1 MTNEPHYFIAIP
13 LQERHKA
20 HFLKWQIN
28 LKEELPYKQ
37 WTNKEDLHIT
47 LKFLGAVN
55 SNTLDLL
62 LQSLNVLKK
71 TTAFKITTESIG
83 FFGNPKKPR
92 VLWAGVEKTKSLAAL
107 HEAVEDIAEIAGFQ
121 KENRSFSPHITLAK
135 KWNGGEG
142 SLSGL
147 KEQYDERLDLVV
159 NQIVVYR
166 IFPARTPKYEV
177 VASYELKGEVD

>member
-1 MTNEPHYFIAIP
+1 MTNQPHYFIAIP

-20 HFLKWQIN
+20 HFSKWQIN

-47 LKFLGAVN
+47 LKFIGAVD
-55 SNTLDLL
+55 SNKLDLL
-62 LQSLNVLKK
+62 LNSLNVMEK
-71 TTAFKITTESIG
+71 TTPFRITTKSIG

-92 VLWAGVEKTKSLAAL
+92 VLWAGVEQTNFLTAL
-107 HEAVEDIAEIAGFQ
+107 HDGVEDIAVKAGLQ
-121 KENRSFSPHITLAK
+121 KENRSFTPHITLAK
-135 KWNGGEG
+135 KWNGEEG
-142 SLSGL
+142 NLSGL
-147 KEQYDERLDLVV
+147 NEQYDEQLELAV

-177 VASYELKGEVD
+177 VASYELKGGG